1 MTPIRLLIADDQE
14 LIRAILKATL
24 TRRPDF
30 TVAGEASDGEQAI
43 AAALDLRPDVIL
55 MDVRM
60 PGLTGVDATRRIL
73 TEWPHPEPRPRV
85 LILTTFDLDAYVHDA
100 LRAGA
105 SGFMLKNA
113 TPDQLAEA
121 VRVVAA
127 GEAMLAPTV
136 TRRLIATF
144 TATPP
149 PTPKAVPEAL
159 ATLTERELEVLHLLA
174 RGLSNAEIAQALNL
188 TQTGVKGR
196 VNRLLGRLGLAN
208 RVQAAILAQEH
219 GLTTPPG
226 T

>member
-24 TRRPDF
+24 TRRPGF
-30 TVAGEASDGEQAI
+30 TVVGEASDGEQAI
-43 AAALDLRPDVIL
+43 AAALSLRPDVIL

-60 PGLTGVDATRRIL
+60 PGLSGVEATRRIL
-73 TEWPHPEPRPRV
+73 TEWAHPEPCPRV
-85 LILTTFDLDAYVHDA
+85 LILTTFDLDEYVHDA

-105 SGFMLKNA
+105 GGFMLKNA

-127 GEAMLAPTV
+127 GESMLAPTV
-136 TRRLIATF
+136 TRRLIAAF
-144 TATPP
+144 AATPP

-159 ATLTERELEVLHLLA
+159 AALTERELDVLDLLA
-174 RGLSNAEIAQALNL
+174 RGLSNAEIAQTLNL

-196 VNRLLGRLGLAN
+196 VNRLLTKLGMTN
-208 RVQAAILAQEH
+208 RVQAAIAVHEA
-219 GLTTPPG
+219 GLLRER
-226 T
+226 

>member
-24 TRRPDF
+24 ARRPDF
-30 TVAGEASDGEQAI
+30 AVVGEARDGEQAI

-73 TEWPHPEPRPRV
+73 TEWPHPEPCPRV
-85 LILTTFDLDAYVHDA
+85 LILTTFDLDEYVHDA

-105 SGFMLKNA
+105 GGFMLKNA

-159 ATLTERELEVLHLLA
+159 AALTARELDVLNLLA

-219 GLTTPPG
+219 GLITPPG
-226 T
+226 M